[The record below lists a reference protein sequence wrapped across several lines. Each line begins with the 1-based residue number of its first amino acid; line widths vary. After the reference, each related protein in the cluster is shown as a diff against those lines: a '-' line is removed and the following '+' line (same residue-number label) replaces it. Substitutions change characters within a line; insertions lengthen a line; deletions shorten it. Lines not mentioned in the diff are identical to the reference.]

1 MSRQTRAIIHAD
13 AIEDNFRLMK
23 KYAGNGQNMAVVK
36 ADAYGHGA
44 VSVARI
50 LRNEAAAFA
59 VAIIEEALLLREAGV
74 RAPIVVL
81 EGPHQALECEL
92 AARENCTLV
101 VHQREQLEWV
111 RQCREGRKPK
121 VWLKVDSGMH
131 RLGFDCERVP
141 ALVSEYSDII
151 DADSV
156 LVTHLACADDTAN
169 PFTVAQLHAFN
180 KVREATGLGVSIAS
194 SPGTVGWPQ
203 SRGDWNRIGIAMY
216 GAEPLSEASGLALK
230 PAMSLQASIIALR
243 KVKRGETVG
252 YSQTWQAERD
262 SLIATV
268 GIGYADGYPRHMPS
282 GTPVIVKG
290 QRAALAGR
298 VSMDM
303 ITIDVTDIADVAIGD
318 FVELWGKQLLVDE
331 IARCAGTISYELIT
345 RVSQRVPRIVRH
357 I

>member
-1 MSRQTRAIIHAD
+1 M
-13 AIEDNFRLMK
+13 
-23 KYAGNGQNMAVVK
+23 
-36 ADAYGHGA
+36 
-44 VSVARI
+44 
-50 LRNEAAAFA
+50 
-59 VAIIEEALLLREAGV
+59 
-74 RAPIVVL
+74 
-81 EGPHQALECEL
+81 
-92 AARENCTLV
+92 
-101 VHQREQLEWV
+101 
-111 RQCREGRKPK
+111 
-121 VWLKVDSGMH
+121 
-131 RLGFDCERVP
+131 
-141 ALVSEYSDII
+141 
-151 DADSV
+151 
-156 LVTHLACADDTAN
+156 
-169 PFTVAQLHAFN
+169 
-180 KVREATGLGVSIAS
+180 
-194 SPGTVGWPQ
+194 
-203 SRGDWNRIGIAMY
+203 
-216 GAEPLSEASGLALK
+216 
-230 PAMSLQASIIALR
+230 
-243 KVKRGETVG
+243 G